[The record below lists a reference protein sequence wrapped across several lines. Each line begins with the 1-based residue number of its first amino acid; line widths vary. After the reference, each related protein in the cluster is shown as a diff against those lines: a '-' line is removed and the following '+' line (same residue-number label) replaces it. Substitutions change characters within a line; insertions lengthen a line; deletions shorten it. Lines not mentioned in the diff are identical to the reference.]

1 MRPASSR
8 NSDPLSLAGEAG
20 LNEENESAQTLADRR
35 RVEDGYALVNAMWR
49 TQGAVATLR
58 YVHHLP
64 HGRALPLGLDLAE
77 IDRVIGGV
85 DSFYRGGYRDWPT
98 QWIKAGDDYLARGQ
112 RALAGQH
119 TRTAAQM
126 LFSAAA
132 CYHLA
137 GYMHHDIG
145 RLLPETQHS
154 MLRAVEIYWEAA
166 PLLDPPSI
174 PLEVPFD
181 DTVLRPFLRLPRS
194 VERPPCVILIGGA
207 NSNMINMHAVS
218 DYYLDRGMATVGLDG
233 PGQGE
238 FRARTGRALR
248 VLDYD
253 RALSAVA
260 DFLQRDGRLDAR
272 RIGIYGRATGGLL
285 AIHAAARDKR
295 FRAIVAHPAAFDF
308 GNFFDQAFLPTLVS
322 HRLEMCSF
330 LGARTL
336 EEGTR
341 LVREQL
347 TLERVADRVDFPIL
361 SVCSAEDETMP
372 AAESALL
379 RQRVKGPVDVVTFPG
394 KGHGGPSRLSLPL
407 EADWMRDKL
416 A

>member
-1 MRPASSR
+1 MTTETA
-8 NSDPLSLAGEAG
+8 E
-20 LNEENESAQTLADRR
+20 TLADRR
-35 RVEDGYALVNAMWR
+35 KVEEGYALVNAMWK
-49 TQGAVATLR
+49 TQGAATVLR

-77 IDRVIGGV
+77 LDRVIASV
-85 DSFYRGGYRDWPT
+85 DSFYRGGHRDWPT
-98 QWIKAGDDYLARGQ
+98 QWFKAGDQYSERGR
-112 RALAGQH
+112 RALASGHRQ
-119 TRTAAQM
+119 TAVQM
-126 LFSAAA
+126 LLSAAV
-132 CYHLA
+132 CHHLA

-145 RLLPETQHS
+145 RLLPETRQS

-166 PLLDPPSI
+166 PLFSPPSA
-174 PLEVPFD
+174 LVEVPFD
-181 DTVLRPFLRLPRS
+181 DTTLRPFLRLPRG

-218 DYYLDRGMATVGLDG
+218 DYYLDRGMATIGLDG

-248 VLDYD
+248 VGEYD
-253 RALSAVA
+253 RALGAVA
-260 DFLQRDGRLDAR
+260 DWVQRDGRLDGA
-272 RIGIYGRATGGLL
+272 RIGIYGRATGSLL
-285 AIHAAARDKR
+285 AIHAAAGDKR
-295 FRAIVAHPAAFDF
+295 FRAVVAHPAAFNF
-308 GNFFDQAFLPTLVS
+308 ANFFEQAFAHTLIS

-347 TLERVADRVDFPIL
+347 TLEDVADRVDFPIL
-361 SVCSAEDETMP
+361 SVCSADDETMP
-372 AAESALL
+372 TSESTILQ
-379 RQRVKGPVDVVTFPG
+379 QRVKGPVEIVTFPG

-407 EADWMRDKL
+407 EADWMRDRLL

>member
-1 MRPASSR
+1 VTT
-8 NSDPLSLAGEAG
+8 
-20 LNEENESAQTLADRR
+20 ENETAETLADRR
-35 RVEDGYALVNAMWR
+35 KVEEGYALVNAMWK
-49 TQGAVATLR
+49 TQGAAAVLR

-77 IDRVIGGV
+77 LDRVIASV
-85 DSFYRGGYRDWPT
+85 DSFYRGGHRDWPT
-98 QWIKAGDDYLARGQ
+98 QWFKAGDQYFERGHG
-112 RALAGQH
+112 ALANGRRQ
-119 TRTAAQM
+119 TAAQM
-126 LFSAAA
+126 LLSAAV
-132 CYHLA
+132 CHHLA

-145 RLLPETQHS
+145 RLLPETRQS

-166 PLLDPPSI
+166 PLFSPPSALAEI
-174 PLEVPFD
+174 PFD
-181 DTVLRPFLRLPRS
+181 DTTLRPFLRLPRG

-218 DYYLDRGMATVGLDG
+218 DYYLDRGMATIGLDG

-248 VLDYD
+248 VGEYD
-253 RALSAVA
+253 RALGAVA
-260 DFLQRDGRLDAR
+260 DWVQRDGRLDGA
-272 RIGIYGRATGGLL
+272 RIGIYGRATGSLL
-285 AIHAAARDKR
+285 AIHAAAGDKR
-295 FRAIVAHPAAFDF
+295 FKAVVAHPAAFNF
-308 GNFFDQAFLPTLVS
+308 ANFFEQAFAHTLIS

-347 TLERVADRVDFPIL
+347 TLEDVADRVDVPIL
-361 SVCSAEDETMP
+361 SVCSADDETMP
-372 AAESALL
+372 TSESTILQ
-379 RQRVKGPVDVVTFPG
+379 QRVKGPVEIVTFPG

-407 EADWMRDKL
+407 EADWMRDRLL

>member
-1 MRPASSR
+1 MTT
-8 NSDPLSLAGEAG
+8 
-20 LNEENESAQTLADRR
+20 ENETAETLADRR
-35 RVEDGYALVNAMWR
+35 KVEEGYALVNAMWK
-49 TQGAVATLR
+49 TQGAAAVLR

-77 IDRVIGGV
+77 LDRVIASV

-98 QWIKAGDDYLARGQ
+98 QWFKAGDQYSERGR
-112 RALAGQH
+112 RALASGHRQ
-119 TRTAAQM
+119 TAAQM
-126 LFSAAA
+126 LLSAAV
-132 CYHLA
+132 CHHLA

-145 RLLPETQHS
+145 RLLPETRQS

-166 PLLDPPSI
+166 PLFSPPSV
-174 PLEVPFD
+174 LVEVPFD
-181 DTVLRPFLRLPRS
+181 DTTLRPFLRLPRG

-218 DYYLDRGMATVGLDG
+218 DYYLDRGMATIGLDG

-248 VLDYD
+248 VGEYD
-253 RALSAVA
+253 RALGAVA
-260 DFLQRDGRLDAR
+260 DWVQRDGRLDGA
-272 RIGIYGRATGGLL
+272 RIGIYGRATGSLL
-285 AIHAAARDKR
+285 AIHAAAGDKR
-295 FRAIVAHPAAFDF
+295 FKAVVAHPAAFNF
-308 GNFFDQAFLPTLVS
+308 ANFFEQAFAHTLIS

-347 TLERVADRVDFPIL
+347 TLEDVADRVDFPIL
-361 SVCSAEDETMP
+361 SVCSADDETMP
-372 AAESALL
+372 TSESTILQ
-379 RQRVKGPVDVVTFPG
+379 QRVKGPVEIVTFPG

-407 EADWMRDKL
+407 EADWMRDRLL

>member
-1 MRPASSR
+1 VTT
-8 NSDPLSLAGEAG
+8 
-20 LNEENESAQTLADRR
+20 ENETAETLADRR
-35 RVEDGYALVNAMWR
+35 KVEEGYALVNAMWK
-49 TQGAVATLR
+49 TQGAAAVLR

-77 IDRVIGGV
+77 LDRVIASV

-98 QWIKAGDDYLARGQ
+98 QWFKAGDQYSERGR
-112 RALAGQH
+112 RALASGHRQ
-119 TRTAAQM
+119 TAAQM
-126 LFSAAA
+126 LLSAAV
-132 CYHLA
+132 CHHLA

-145 RLLPETQHS
+145 RLLPETRQS

-166 PLLDPPSI
+166 PLFSPPSV
-174 PLEVPFD
+174 LVEVPFD
-181 DTVLRPFLRLPRS
+181 DTTLRPFLRLPRG

-218 DYYLDRGMATVGLDG
+218 DYYLDRGMATIGLDG

-248 VLDYD
+248 VGEYD
-253 RALSAVA
+253 RALGAVA
-260 DFLQRDGRLDAR
+260 DWVQRDGRLDGA
-272 RIGIYGRATGGLL
+272 RIGIYGRATGSLL
-285 AIHAAARDKR
+285 AIHAAAGDKR
-295 FRAIVAHPAAFDF
+295 FKAVVAHPAAFNF
-308 GNFFDQAFLPTLVS
+308 ANFFEQAFAHTLIS

-347 TLERVADRVDFPIL
+347 TLEDVADRVDFPIL
-361 SVCSAEDETMP
+361 SVCSADDETMP
-372 AAESALL
+372 TSESTILQ
-379 RQRVKGPVDVVTFPG
+379 QRVKGPVEIVTFPG

-407 EADWMRDKL
+407 EADWMRDRLL

>member
-1 MRPASSR
+1 VTTETA
-8 NSDPLSLAGEAG
+8 E
-20 LNEENESAQTLADRR
+20 TLADRR
-35 RVEDGYALVNAMWR
+35 KVEEGYALVNAMWK
-49 TQGAVATLR
+49 TQGAAAVLR

-77 IDRVIGGV
+77 LDRVIASV
-85 DSFYRGGYRDWPT
+85 DSFYRGGHRDWPT
-98 QWIKAGDDYLARGQ
+98 QWFKAGDQYSERGR
-112 RALAGQH
+112 RALASGHRQ
-119 TRTAAQM
+119 TAVQM
-126 LFSAAA
+126 LLSAAV
-132 CYHLA
+132 CHHLA

-145 RLLPETQHS
+145 RLLPETRQS

-166 PLLDPPSI
+166 PLFSPPSV
-174 PLEVPFD
+174 LVEVPFD
-181 DTVLRPFLRLPRS
+181 DTTLRPFLRLPRG

-218 DYYLDRGMATVGLDG
+218 DYYLDRGMATIGLDG

-248 VLDYD
+248 VGEYD
-253 RALSAVA
+253 RALGAVA
-260 DFLQRDGRLDAR
+260 DWVQRDGRLDGA
-272 RIGIYGRATGGLL
+272 RIGIYGRATGSLL
-285 AIHAAARDKR
+285 AIHAAAGDKR
-295 FRAIVAHPAAFDF
+295 FRAVVAHPAAFNF
-308 GNFFDQAFLPTLVS
+308 ANFFEQAFAHTLIS

-347 TLERVADRVDFPIL
+347 TLEDVADRVDFPIL
-361 SVCSAEDETMP
+361 SVCSADDETMP
-372 AAESALL
+372 TSESTILQ
-379 RQRVKGPVDVVTFPG
+379 QRVKGPVEIVTFPG

-407 EADWMRDKL
+407 EADWMRDRLL

>member
-1 MRPASSR
+1 MSSE
-8 NSDPLSLAGEAG
+8 S
-20 LNEENESAQTLADRR
+20 ESAATLADRR
-35 RVEDGYALVNAMWR
+35 RVEEGYALVNAMWK
-49 TQGAVATLR
+49 TQGAAATLR
-58 YVHHLP
+58 YAHHLP

-77 IDRVIGGV
+77 IDRVIAGV
-85 DSFYRGGYRDWPT
+85 DSFYRGGFRDWPT
-98 QWIKAGDDYLARGQ
+98 QWFKAGDAYLERG
-112 RALAGQH
+112 RKALASDHPQ
-119 TRTAAQM
+119 TAGQM
-126 LFSAAA
+126 LLSAAV

-145 RLLPETQHS
+145 RLLPETKRS

-166 PLLDPPSI
+166 PHFSPPS
-174 PLEVPFD
+174 VPVEIAFG
-181 DTVLRPFLRLPRS
+181 DTTLRPFLRLPRG
-194 VERPPCVILIGGA
+194 VERPPCVVLIGGA

-218 DYYLDRGMATVGLDG
+218 EYYLDRGMAALGLDG

-248 VLDYD
+248 VKDYD

-260 DFLQRDGRLDAR
+260 DWLERDGRVDGK

-285 AIHAAARDKR
+285 AIHAAALDKR
-295 FRAIVAHPAAFDF
+295 FKAVVAHPAAFNF
-308 GNFFDQAFLPTLVS
+308 ANFFDQVFLPTLVS

-330 LGARTL
+330 LGATTL

-347 TLERVADRVDFPIL
+347 TLEDVADRVDFPIL
-361 SVCSAEDETMP
+361 SVCSADDETMP
-372 AAESALL
+372 TTESTILQ
-379 RQRVKGPVDVVTFPG
+379 QRVKGPVEIVTFPG

-416 A
+416 LAV

>member
-1 MRPASSR
+1 M
-8 NSDPLSLAGEAG
+8 NQVTTET
-20 LNEENESAQTLADRR
+20 ESAETLVDRR
-35 RVEDGYALVNAMWR
+35 RVEEGYALVNAMWK
-49 TQGAVATLR
+49 TQGAATVLR

-77 IDRVIGGV
+77 VDRVIASV
-85 DSFYRGGYRDWPT
+85 DSFYRGGHRDWPT
-98 QWIKAGDDYLARGQ
+98 QWFKAGDQYLERG
-112 RALAGQH
+112 RKALSNGH
-119 TRTAAQM
+119 RKTACQM
-126 LFSAAA
+126 LFSAAV

-145 RLLPETQHS
+145 RLLPETKHS
-154 MLRAVEIYWEAA
+154 MLRTVEIYWEAA
-166 PLLDPPSI
+166 PLFSPPSV
-174 PLEVPFD
+174 LMEVPYD
-181 DTVLRPFLRLPRS
+181 DTTLRPFLRLPRG

-218 DYYLDRGMATVGLDG
+218 EYYLDRGMATIGLDG

-238 FRARTGRALR
+238 FRARTGRALH
-248 VLDYD
+248 VADYD

-260 DFLQRDGRLDAR
+260 EFLQRDSRVDGE
-272 RIGIYGRATGGLL
+272 RIGIYGRATGSLL
-285 AIHAAARDKR
+285 AIHAAALDKR
-295 FRAIVAHPAAFDF
+295 FKAIVAHPGAFNVA
-308 GNFFDQAFLPTLVS
+308 NFFEQAFVHTLVS

-330 LGARTL
+330 LGAKTL

-347 TLERVADRVDFPIL
+347 TLEDVVDLVDFPIL
-361 SVCSAEDETMP
+361 SVCSADDETMP
-372 AAESALL
+372 TTESVMLKE
-379 RQRVKGPVDVVTFPG
+379 RVKGPVEIVTFPG

-407 EADWMRDKL
+407 EADWMRDRLL